1 MVKEVKVFQT
11 SDGKTF
17 KTKQGAEN
25 HEKKI
30 EVGKAVE
37 RLGMTKDEI
46 AEALQKAASYNN
58 TIKMLLNH
66 EPNWEKWY
74 INHIRQIN
82 ANLLKEP
89 EKKTIYVLEYYFW
102 GKKETELAV
111 ETGKEFA
118 DPEKYCD
125 SLDEKYKVVKVE
137 QIDDYTMKVF
147 YDYKDT
153 WEERIKKKL
162 EAGEDLS
169 ENEIRSMVH
178 ELPEV
183 YEEEGDEGRWE
194 RYMTTVVDLL
204 GDHYAIDWSRGLTE
218 SQENSYY
225 EQPYRVKVE
234 QKEITITKTVIVPIE
249 NK

>member
-30 EVGKAVE
+30 EVAKAVA

-46 AEALQKAASYNN
+46 AKALQRVASHNS
-58 TIKMLLNH
+58 TIRMLLNH

-89 EKKTIYVLEYYFW
+89 EKKTIYVLEYYSW
-102 GKKETELAV
+102 GIKEIELAV
-111 ETGKEFA
+111 ETGEEFA

-125 SLDEKYKVVKVE
+125 SFDEKYKVVKVE
-137 QIDDYTMKVF
+137 QIDDHTMKVF

-153 WEERIKKKL
+153 WEERIKAKL

-169 ENEIRSMVH
+169 EDEISSMVH
-178 ELPEV
+178 ELPQV
-183 YEEEGDEGRWE
+183 HEEEGDEGRWE

-204 GDHYAIDWSRGLTE
+204 GDYYAIDWSRGLTE

-225 EQPYRVKVE
+225 EQPYKVKVE
-234 QKEITITKTVIVPIE
+234 TKEVVVKKTFITPIE
-249 NK
+249 